1 MNRLFSRNV
10 QLCKKWNQ
18 APTGGAHVDVRKAS
32 PFVMVRTKALGWDRG
47 KRKLLKQKRS
57 PGAPANIRERCHFV
71 TGHIRTFE
79 AWHTP
84 CLISRAM
91 NYDNATEQEERFS
104 MPKGVLG
111 AFLGAAIGI
120 GLMWGFYALVG
131 MRFPLL
137 GVGIG
142 VLTGYGARVL
152 YKGTDS
158 TLGFISAGIALVS
171 VVATLFLMYGEFPIL
186 SIISVIVSAS
196 LAHRIASTSATI

>member
-1 MNRLFSRNV
+1 MSY
-10 QLCKKWNQ
+10 
-18 APTGGAHVDVRKAS
+18 
-32 PFVMVRTKALGWDRG
+32 
-47 KRKLLKQKRS
+47 
-57 PGAPANIRERCHFV
+57 E
-71 TGHIRTFE
+71 
-79 AWHTP
+79 HT
-84 CLISRAM
+84 
-91 NYDNATEQEERFS
+91 TEQDDRFS

-120 GLMWGFYALVG
+120 GLMWGFYAFVG
-131 MRFPLL
+131 LRFPLM

-142 VLTGYGARVL
+142 VLTGFGARLL

-196 LAHRIASTSATI
+196 VAHRIASTSATI